1 MEKIKVLVADDDTS
15 IVEMLKCGLEALGYG
30 VTTASSGSSI
40 REVLKREAPD
50 AIVMDVGMPGLD
62 GISLCRELRN
72 APATVDTPIIIITAF
87 SDEQT
92 HHDAMLFGATDF
104 VTKPFDIRDVQR
116 KINDSVAKLKAKRGN
131 QS

>member
-15 IVEMLKCGLEALGYG
+15 IVEMLKCGLEALGYS
-30 VTTASSGSSI
+30 VTTASNGGLV
-40 REVLKREAPD
+40 RDELKKEKPD

-62 GISLCRELRN
+62 GISLCRDLRCS
-72 APATVDTPIIIITAF
+72 PETVDIPVIIITAF

-116 KINDSVAKLKAKRGN
+116 KIDDSVAKLKAKRGK
-131 QS
+131 QP